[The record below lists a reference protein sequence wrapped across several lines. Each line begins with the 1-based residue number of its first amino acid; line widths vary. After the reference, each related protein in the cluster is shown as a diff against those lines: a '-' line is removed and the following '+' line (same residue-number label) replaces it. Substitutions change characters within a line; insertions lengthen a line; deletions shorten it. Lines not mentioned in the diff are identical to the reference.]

1 MASNLGLKI
10 QKKMV
15 EASKNFSEIPFPNT
29 EGLSFGIKKTPVF
42 VPFANIIGL
51 QDTNKARVHG
61 STPAHKTHIRQS
73 YEQIG
78 FDKSLG
84 LPTLKPIPNS
94 PDYDPVDGYTRGDVL
109 IEIDGVQGITAWET
123 DTSNI
128 SDYERSIYAG
138 RMNPNP
144 APSAPLVK
152 KDVLAMAKIL
162 IRDKQLPGRNRK
174 PENEQAIREF
184 VEQLAKPATIGGL
197 NIRGASWISN
207 CVNSIMKENRIGEYS
222 RGIVYSSLGQANNTI
237 KSRNIKNPRGK
248 SPNLIGSGKPKH
260 LKPRGDIVEV
270 KMTGNDHFYVREM
283 DGLATKRS
291 GERRDKH
298 GKSCITEVYMDV
310 DLQGGKDLDLTREYA
325 VEKTKLFVERERV
338 EKGTIK
344 FCWKIIG
351 FLPQGENETDLIP
364 VNYDPSK

>member
-15 EASKNFSEIPFPNT
+15 EASKNFSEIPFPNI
-29 EGLSFGIKKTPVF
+29 EGLTFGIKKTPVF
-42 VPFANIIGL
+42 VPFTNINGL

-61 STPAHKTHIRQS
+61 STPAHKTHIKQS

-84 LPTLKPIPNS
+84 LPTLRPIPNS
-94 PDYDPVDGYTRGDVL
+94 SKYEPVDGYTRCDVL
-109 IEIDGVQGITAWET
+109 NDIDGVQGIIAWET

-144 APSAPLVK
+144 APSSPMVK
-152 KDVLAMAKIL
+152 KDVLDMAKTL
-162 IRDKQLPGRNRK
+162 IRDLELDEDKV
-174 PENEQAIREF
+174 AIEEF
-184 VEQLAKPATIGGL
+184 VIQLAKPATLGGRNL
-197 NIRGASWISN
+197 RSESWISN
-207 CVNSIMKENRIGEYS
+207 CVNSIMKENRCGQYK
-222 RGIVYSSLGQANNTI
+222 RGIIYSSLGQANNTI
-237 KSRNIKNPRGK
+237 KRRNIKNPRGK
-248 SPNLIGSGKPKH
+248 KPNLIGPGKSKH

-298 GKSCITEVYMDV
+298 GKGCVTEVYMDV

-325 VEKTKLFVERERV
+325 MEKIRTFVGREED
-338 EKGTIK
+338 EKGAIK
-344 FCWKIIG
+344 FCWKIVG